1 MQHPRAAGDPARPDY
16 VALSAHR
23 RERCGAWI
31 RALRNSDVNQ
41 LWAEL
46 HRIVSQHPLVRSSH
60 NAGLLEEGALH
71 SYTDLTQELFTQLL
85 AKQRFHHYLE
95 TLMTDAE
102 IEFQISQVELTNL
115 LTAELS
121 KRNPESYRLARRI
134 AKLIQTSAQFR
145 RFDAPSDATN
155 APYVRL
161 VHKLYGLRSWPAQKQ
176 RRPMPEAEQRIM
188 AVPVYQ
194 RDTRVVGRTGD
205 VQLIISNAELEK
217 LIVQVLEA
225 ADTPLEVRHLRSFV
239 MSRLPVL
246 DIYLVPLNGGPQSKL
261 EYQFEPRDGRANPEQ
276 DLLQREAEVE
286 AAERVEHFLGQL
298 RQAVRGKAK
307 QYSLLLRILWHSY
320 LSPERRRTQLAT
332 AALLGVSDTLV
343 SRYRQQIERQ
353 LQACAF
359 SELETARHFE
369 MKLSERVAAL
379 MQTREEQP
387 LPAEV

>member
-16 VALSAHR
+16 VALSLHR
-23 RERCGAWI
+23 RERCGAWT

-46 HRIVSQHPLVRSSH
+46 HRIVSQHPLVRSSR

-71 SYTDLTQELFTQLL
+71 PYTDLTQELFTQLL
-85 AKQRFHHYLE
+85 TKQRFHHYLD

-134 AKLIQTSAQFR
+134 AKLIQTSAHLR
-145 RFDAPSDATN
+145 RFDDTSGTN
-155 APYVRL
+155 VSYMRL
-161 VHKLYGLRSWPAQKQ
+161 VHRLYGLRGWPAQKQ
-176 RRPMPEAEQRIM
+176 RRPMHEAEQRIKS
-188 AVPVYQ
+188 VPVYQ
-194 RDTRVVGRTGD
+194 RDMRVVGRTGD
-205 VQLIISNAELEK
+205 VQVIISNAELEK
-217 LIVQVLEA
+217 LIIRVLEA

-239 MSRLPVL
+239 LSRLPVL
-246 DIYLVPLNGGPQSKL
+246 DIYLVPLNDGPEAKL
-261 EYQFEPRDGRANPEQ
+261 EHRFEPRDGRANPEQ
-276 DLLQREAEVE
+276 ALLRREAERE

-320 LSPERRRTQLAT
+320 LSPERRPTQLAT

-359 SELETARHFE
+359 SELEAARQFE
-369 MKLSERVAAL
+369 MKLSERVAVLVQAH
-379 MQTREEQP
+379 EEQP
-387 LPAEV
+387 LAAEA